1 MACASSSE
9 LDCGPA
15 AVAAGCCA
23 CAVLVASPDPSAEA
37 AATVAPPSSVLR
49 RVIMFGFRACAGEW
63 HQSKKQRN
71 RCREALPI

>member
-1 MACASSSE
+1 
-9 LDCGPA
+9 
-15 AVAAGCCA
+15 
-23 CAVLVASPDPSAEA
+23 VLVASPDPSAEA